1 MNYTEIT
8 DLALAFS
15 DRSNDTEVLANIDN
29 FILLVESRINRK
41 LKTLDMSAR
50 SIIDLVANPDQEY
63 FQLPSDFGGL
73 RDIEVNFSTGS
84 TPGKRKTLVYLN
96 PEQMNN
102 LISASTDGVG
112 ITKIFYTLIAR
123 QVQVWPTQSNGN
135 LEIVYYQR
143 VPNLNIADPN
153 NFISDEFPDTYIHGI
168 VQEIS
173 AFAKDVDAFKIWK
186 GRFDEALGEIQLEDS
201 ENRWSGTPLT
211 AKVG

>member
-8 DLALAFS
+8 DLALAYA
-15 DRSNDTEVLANIDN
+15 DREDNEVTSRIDN

-41 LKTLDMSAR
+41 LKTLDMSVR

-63 FQLPSDFGGL
+63 YQLPSDFGGL
-73 RDIEVNFSTGS
+73 RDIEVNT
-84 TPGKRKTLVYLN
+84 TNQRKTLSYLN

-102 LISASTDGVG
+102 LITSSSDGAR
-112 ITKIFYTLIAR
+112 ISKIYYTLIAR
-123 QVQVWPTQSNGN
+123 QVQIWPLQSLGN

-143 VPNLNIADPN
+143 VPNLTAADPN
-153 NFISDEFPDTYIHGI
+153 NFISDEFPDCYIHGI

-173 AFAKDVDAFKIWK
+173 AFAKDADAFGIWK
-186 GRFDEALGEIQLEDS
+186 KRFDESLDEIQLEDK